1 MALILYGN
9 PVVAEWAINTAADCI
24 PKALHATGLLTASAR
39 DDGKYIKHLEEII
52 ILKEVFF

>member
-1 MALILYGN
+1 M
-9 PVVAEWAINTAADCI
+9 VAEWAINTAADCI